1 MSCDSIGRRPIGSSG
16 LSRVWESNNSLLNW
30 QTGDHSPG
38 YLGCAPLKE
47 GREECFLQRVL
58 HRMERRYYVQV
69 YAMHKI
75 PTVLKR
81 ILQSCIGGL
90 QVLAGHA
97 GHDVY

>member
-1 MSCDSIGRRPIGSSG
+1 M
-16 LSRVWESNNSLLNW
+16 
-30 QTGDHSPG
+30 
-38 YLGCAPLKE
+38 
-47 GREECFLQRVL
+47 QRVL